1 MKQVEKTTGKKPKK
15 LAELTPL
22 PDELVY
28 IWQMFIDLF
37 NATGGEITYQEI
49 LAYSNLV
56 GDVSPFE
63 IRCIMMIK
71 NIGKES

>member
-1 MKQVEKTTGKKPKK
+1 
-15 LAELTPL
+15 
-22 PDELVY
+22 
-28 IWQMFIDLF
+28 MFIDLF

-71 NIGKES
+71 NIKREG

>member
-1 MKQVEKTTGKKPKK
+1 
-15 LAELTPL
+15 
-22 PDELVY
+22 
-28 IWQMFIDLF
+28 MFLDLF
-37 NATGGEITYQEI
+37 NATAGEITYQEI

-71 NIGKES
+71 NIKREG